1 MELEAKEKA
10 LEDLRVVV
18 EGGFKAVD
26 KILAI
31 KGEVIKA
38 NGDISSVRYAE
49 YEPIKAVDRMNATSL
64 ISLLI
69 DETELVEVRDDTEE
83 GGSITYSFKLECA
96 SRMLAVELMIVWKD
110 KR

>member
-10 LEDLRVVV
+10 LEDLRFVS
-18 EGGFKAVD
+18 EGGFKGVE
-26 KILAI
+26 KILVV

-49 YEPIKAVDRMNATSL
+49 YESIKAVGRMNATKL
-64 ISLLI
+64 INLLI
-69 DETELVEVRDDTEE
+69 NETELVEVRDDTEE
-83 GGSITYSFKLECA
+83 DGSITYSFKLECA
-96 SRMLAVELMIVWKD
+96 SRMLAVELMIVWKE

>member
-1 MELEAKEKA
+1 MELEAKKKA
-10 LEDLRVVV
+10 LGDLRIMIGNNFNV
-18 EGGFKAVD
+18 VD

-38 NGDISSVRYAE
+38 NGDISSVRYTE

-64 ISLLI
+64 INFLI
-69 DETELVEVRDDTEE
+69 NETELAEVRDDTEE
-83 GGSITYSFKLECA
+83 DGSIMYTFKLECA

>member
-10 LEDLRVVV
+10 LGDLRIMI
-18 EGGFKAVD
+18 GNNFNAVG
-26 KILAI
+26 KILVF

-38 NGDISSVRYAE
+38 NGDISSVRFTG
-49 YEPIKAVDRMNATSL
+49 YELIKAVGRMNATCL

-69 DETELVEVRDDTEE
+69 DEAELVEVRDDTEE
-83 GGSITYSFKLECA
+83 DGTIIYTFKLECA
-96 SRMLAVELMIVWKD
+96 SRMLVVELMIVWKD

>member
-1 MELEAKEKA
+1 MELEAKEKT
-10 LEDLRVVV
+10 LEDLRVVA
-18 EGGFKAVD
+18 EGGFKGVD
-26 KILAI
+26 KILAV

-49 YEPIKAVDRMNATSL
+49 YEPIKVVDRMNATSL

-83 GGSITYSFKLECA
+83 GGSIMYTFKLECA